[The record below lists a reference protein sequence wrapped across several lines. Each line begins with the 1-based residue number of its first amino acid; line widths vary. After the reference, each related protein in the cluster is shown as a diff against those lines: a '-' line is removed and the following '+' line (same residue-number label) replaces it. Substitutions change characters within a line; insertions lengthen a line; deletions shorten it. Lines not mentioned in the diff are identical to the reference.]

1 MEKVYILENLC
12 CANCAAKIEA
22 KLNDLPEV
30 EKAVIVFPTRQLR
43 LTAKNP
49 DSLLPKME
57 QLARSVEPDVTIRS
71 DKAAP
76 QKEEKTYDLPEIL
89 IGAGFFLA
97 GLVTGKLLPQLPI
110 ALILYVAGWLVL
122 GRKVLMAAVTNLFR
136 GHVLD
141 ENFLMSLATIGAFF
155 IGEYPEAV
163 GVMLFYRV
171 GEYLEHRAVARSR
184 SRIMEAVDLR
194 PETVHL
200 ASGKDVPAESVRPG
214 TLVVVRPGDRIPLDG
229 RVVAGRSRI
238 DTSPITG
245 EPVPVSVGPGDAV
258 TSGCV
263 NTGSL
268 LTVRTEKA
276 LSESMVTRIL
286 NTVENAAAGKPK
298 IDRFITRFARIYT
311 PVVVAVAVTV
321 AVVPP
326 LFLGNW
332 HYWVYTALSFLV
344 MSCPCALV
352 LSIPL
357 SFFCGIG
364 AGGKQGILFKD
375 GLTMEALAEI
385 KAVALDKTGTITK
398 GDFSVTR
405 VSGSEEMLFLCACA
419 ECRSSHPVAVSITQY
434 AKQQGIRSTDPE
446 KLEELPGHG
455 VRAWVKGQEI
465 LCGNEKLMQ
474 RFGITVP
481 EQSGEKG
488 TRVLVS
494 VDGSYVGFVEISD
507 AVKEGA
513 VEAVSRLRHSGV
525 AVAMITGDGE
535 AAARNVASQVGIDR
549 VYAGQLPEQKLQT
562 LQSLRTEHNS
572 VMFVGDGINDAP
584 VLAGA
589 DVGGAMGTGT
599 DAAIEAADVV
609 FLTSDVE
616 AIPEAVEIARQT
628 KRISRQNVVLA
639 LGIKGVVMLLGLLGY
654 ASLWA
659 AVFADSGVALLC
671 VANAVRLLYKKRKNA
686 CEPNSPQL

>member
-1 MEKVYILENLC
+1 MVEKIYTLENLC
-12 CANCAAKIEA
+12 CANCAAKIEDKINA
-22 KLNDLPEV
+22 LPEV

-49 DSLLPKME
+49 DSLIPKLE
-57 QLARSVEPDVTIRS
+57 NLARTVEPEVTIKS
-71 DKAAP
+71 AAERP
-76 QKEEKTYDLPEIL
+76 HKDGEENSLPEL
-89 IGAGFFLA
+89 LAGAVLFAA
-97 GLVTGKLLPQLPI
+97 GLVTQRLLPQFPA
-110 ALILYVAGWLVL
+110 ALIVYVAGWLVL
-122 GRKVLMAAVTNLFR
+122 GRKVLSPALTNLFK

-141 ENFLMSLATIGAFF
+141 ENFLMSLATIGAFC

-163 GVMLFYRV
+163 GVMLFYRL

-200 ASGKDVPAESVRPG
+200 ASGEEVPAESVRPG
-214 TLVVVRPGDRIPLDG
+214 TLMVVRPGDRIPLDG

-238 DTSPITG
+238 DTSAITG

-258 TSGCV
+258 NSGCV

-268 LTVRTEKA
+268 LTVRVEKA

-286 NTVENAAAGKPK
+286 NSVENAAAGKPK
-298 IDRFITRFARIYT
+298 IDRFITRFSRVYT
-311 PVVVAVAVTV
+311 PVVVAVALAV

-326 LFLGNW
+326 LIWGNW
-332 HYWVYTALSFLV
+332 HYWTYTALSFLV

-364 AGGKQGILFKD
+364 AGSKQGILFKD
-375 GLTMEALAEI
+375 GLAMEALAKV
-385 KAVALDKTGTITK
+385 KAVALDKTGTITR

-405 VSGSEEMLFLCACA
+405 VELEEDAFALCAAA
-419 ECRSSHPVAVSITQY
+419 ELRSSHPVAVSITQY
-434 AKQQGIRSTDPE
+434 AKKQGIKPQEPE
-446 KLEELPGHG
+446 KLEEIPGHG

-465 LCGNEKLMQ
+465 LCGNEKLMA
-474 RFGITVP
+474 RHGIIVP
-481 EQSGEKG
+481 EQSGENG
-488 TRVLVS
+488 TRVLVA
-494 VDGSYVGFVEISD
+494 VDGSYAGFVEISD
-507 AVKEGA
+507 TVKNDAAAG
-513 VEAVSRLRHSGV
+513 VSKLQRRGV
-525 AVAMITGDGE
+525 GVAMITGDGE
-535 AAARNVASQVGIDR
+535 TTARRVAAQVGIDR

-562 LQSLRTEHNS
+562 LQNLRAEYQS

-589 DVGGAMGTGT
+589 DVGGAMGTGA
-599 DAAIEAADVV
+599 DAAMEAADVV
-609 FLTSDVE
+609 FLTPTVE
-616 AIPEAVEIARQT
+616 AIPEEVDIARQT
-628 KRISRQNVVLA
+628 QRISWQNVIFA
-639 LGIKGVVMLLGLLGY
+639 LGIKGLVMLLGLLGY

-671 VANAVRLLYKKRKNA
+671 VANAVRLLYGKRKM
-686 CEPNSPQL
+686 

>member
-22 KLNDLPEV
+22 KINALPEV

-49 DSLLPKME
+49 DSLLPKLE
-57 QLARSVEPDVTIRS
+57 QLAKSVEPDVTIRPET
-71 DKAAP
+71 AEP
-76 QKEEKTYDLPEIL
+76 EEEEKTYGLPVL
-89 IGAGFFLA
+89 ITGAGFFVA

-141 ENFLMSLATIGAFF
+141 ENFLMSLATVGAFV

-171 GEYLEHRAVARSR
+171 GEYLEERAVERSR

-194 PETVHL
+194 PETVLL
-200 ASGKDVPAESVRPG
+200 ASGKEVPAESVRPG
-214 TLVVVRPGDRIPLDG
+214 TLLIVRPGDRIPLDG
-229 RVVAGRSRI
+229 SVVAGRSRI

-245 EPVPVSVGPGDAV
+245 EPVPVSVGPGDSV

-268 LTVRTEKA
+268 LTVRAEKA

-286 NTVENAAAGKPK
+286 NSVENAAAGKPK

-405 VSGSEEMLFLCACA
+405 VSGSKEMLFLCACA
-419 ECRSSHPVAVSITQY
+419 ECRSNHPVAVSITQY
-434 AKQQGIRSTDPE
+434 AKQRGIRPTDPE

-481 EQSGEKG
+481 EQSGETG

-507 AVKEGA
+507 AVKDGA

-562 LQSLRTEHNS
+562 LQSLRTAHNS

-589 DVGGAMGTGT
+589 DVGGAMGTGA

-671 VANAVRLLYKKRKNA
+671 VANAVRLLYKKRKIS

>member
-49 DSLLPKME
+49 DSLLPKLE

-405 VSGSEEMLFLCACA
+405 VSGSEEMLFRCACA

-434 AKQQGIRSTDPE
+434 AKQQGIRPTDPE